1 MIPKSFVQE
10 LLGRVDIVDVIE
22 SCFPLKRAGAN
33 LTACCPF
40 HNEKSPSFTVSPSK
54 QFYHCFGC
62 GAHGSAIGFLMEYSG
77 LSFVEAVKDLAERA
91 GLQVPETAPSR
102 PESAATRTSEN
113 PDALLDVLHRAAAF
127 FKAELKASERAV
139 AYLKSRGVTGEMAG
153 RFALGYAPAGW
164 QGLAS
169 VFADYADRRLVDAGL
184 VIQGEEGKRYDRFRD
199 RIMFP
204 IVSQRGQVIGFGGR
218 VLDKSEP
225 KYLNSPETPLFEK
238 GRELYGLFQARQGIR
253 AAGRVIVVEGYMDVV
268 ALAQYGV
275 ACAVAT
281 LGTAT
286 TSTHVQKLLRQ
297 TDEVVFCFD
306 GDAAGRRA
314 AWRALENALG
324 HLQDGKQVKF
334 LFLPPE
340 HDPDSYVREKGEA
353 AFVQAVSQAVP
364 LSEFL
369 LTELRS
375 RGNLLSEE
383 GRGAVVEAAKPLVAA
398 INAPILRIG
407 LVDRLAE
414 MIGKT
419 RGEALATLKLTVG
432 HPVSV
437 PSRTARSDKA
447 RAIGSSA
454 AYRRLLKCF
463 LRKPELLAQCDAAEF
478 THPEIEADAARALV
492 AATGALQEAG
502 DVALWLDQVRGTPF
516 ASLLLELNN
525 EALSDWGPDF
535 DVEAE
540 FASALQSIE
549 VRSRRQALAD
559 LLRAGEREGWTP
571 ERKEALLRLQHRP
584 INEEGASRPSG

>member
-10 LLGRVDIVDVIE
+10 LLSRVDIVDVVE

-40 HNEKSPSFTVSPSK
+40 HSEKSPSFTVSPSK

-77 LSFVEAVKDLAERA
+77 LSFVEAVKDLAERV
-91 GLQVPETAPSR
+91 GLQVPDAAPARIQGATQTADN
-102 PESAATRTSEN
+102 PE
-113 PDALLDVLHRAAAF
+113 ALLDVLHRSAAF
-127 FKAELKASERAV
+127 YKAELRKSERAI
-139 AYLKSRGVTGEMAG
+139 AYLKARGVTGEIAG
-153 RFALGYAPAGW
+153 RFGIGYAPAGW
-164 QGLAS
+164 QGLAG
-169 VFADYADRRLVDAGL
+169 VFPDYADRRLVEAGL

-225 KYLNSPETPLFEK
+225 KYLNSPETALFEK
-238 GRELYGLFQARQGIR
+238 GRELYGLFQARQGLR

-275 ACAVAT
+275 GNAVAT

-286 TSTHVQKLLRQ
+286 TPTHVQKLLRQ

-314 AWRALENALG
+314 AWRALENSLE
-324 HLQDGKQVKF
+324 HLQDGKQVRF

-340 HDPDSYVREKGEA
+340 HDPDSYVRERGQA
-353 AFVQAVSQAVP
+353 AFQQAVSQAVP

-369 LTELRS
+369 LSELRS
-375 RGNLLSEE
+375 RGNLQSEE

-414 MIGKT
+414 MIGRT
-419 RGEALATLKLTVG
+419 RGETLAVLKVNAG
-432 HPVSV
+432 HSAAAAG
-437 PSRTARSDKA
+437 RGA
-447 RAIGSSA
+447 RAEKPRAMGPAA

-463 LRKPELLAQCDAAEF
+463 LRNPGLLARCEADDF
-478 THPEIEADAARALV
+478 THPEVEADAVRAMLV
-492 AATGALQEAG
+492 AAPRAAG
-502 DVALWLDQVRGTPF
+502 DLALWLDQMKGMPL
-516 ASLLLELNN
+516 AALLLELNN
-525 EALSDWGPDF
+525 EALSDWGPEF
-535 DVEAE
+535 DIEAE
-540 FASALQSIE
+540 FAAALESIE
-549 VRSRRQALAD
+549 GRSRKQALAE

-571 ERKEALLRLQHRP
+571 ERKEALRRLQRRP
-584 INEEGASRPSG
+584 INEEGASRPPG